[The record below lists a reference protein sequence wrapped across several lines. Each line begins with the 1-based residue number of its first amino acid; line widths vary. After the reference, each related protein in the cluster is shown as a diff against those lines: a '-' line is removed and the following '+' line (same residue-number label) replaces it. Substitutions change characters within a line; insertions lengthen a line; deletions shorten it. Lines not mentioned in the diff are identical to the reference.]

1 LEQRLVGQ
9 RLPVLR
15 RVGEQ
20 LRGAIYDL
28 QLGTEQ
34 RPFVE
39 LVEQLVG
46 EHRAMAGDSEIEL
59 QIGDGVPTGSAGVKG
74 VEVLRI
80 LGEALTNP
88 RPNADARH
96 IRVQMRSANERLWT
110 EVSDDGLGFDTTSPA
125 SPLHHGIR
133 GTHERAGRLRG
144 HLEIDSEPGVGTTVR
159 LEVNPTDAESAD
171 A

>member
-1 LEQRLVGQ
+1 M
-9 RLPVLR
+9 PVLR

-59 QIGDGVPTGSAGVKG
+59 QIGDGVPTGSA
-74 VEVLRI
+74 
-80 LGEALTNP
+80 
-88 RPNADARH
+88 
-96 IRVQMRSANERLWT
+96 RVQGRRGAADPGRGVDQCAAPRGRPPHSSADVGCEERLWT
-110 EVSDDGLGFDTTSPA
+110 EVSDDGLGFDTTSP
-125 SPLHHGIR
+125 SSTLRHGIR
-133 GTHERAGRLRG
+133 GMHERAGRLRG

-159 LEVNPTDAESAD
+159 LEVNLTDAESAD